1 MNENISNNLFIIN
14 QAQDLV
20 ALSGRYL
27 SFIGR
32 NLSSALERKSDTQKI
47 NTSIDNDPISTI
59 L

>member
-1 MNENISNNLFIIN
+1 MNGNISNNLFIIN

-20 ALSGRYL
+20 ALSARYL

-32 NLSSALERKSDTQKI
+32 SLSSELERKNDTQQI